1 MFSVNALVS
10 FAERGKKSYS
20 VLNLFINLFARS
32 LFFFFFFS
40 FFMALDTS
48 GSEEIHNNV
57 LRREL
62 RGLKFQSD
70 QSKVA
75 IEINFL

>member
-1 MFSVNALVS
+1 MFSVNGPVS

-20 VLNLFINLFARS
+20 VLNLFINLFARY
-32 LFFFFFFS
+32 LFYG
-40 FFMALDTS
+40 TRYTCE
-48 GSEEIHNNV
+48 SEEIHNNV

-70 QSKVA
+70 HRNQLPVIQGIRWK
-75 IEINFL
+75 I